1 MRNAASTGPSSA
13 GDGRGPVAA
22 PIPDPLLV
30 AARRRPEQTA
40 LVNGPRRLDY
50 RAVARAA
57 LAVAG
62 QLRAM
67 GIAPGDRVALL
78 AGETPAAVVVIHGI
92 RLAGAVLVPLQRRSP
107 AAELERLAR
116 RVRPALVVHDAATA
130 DAAGGLAA
138 LAPVVDLVGL
148 GAEPLGA
155 EPVAAVRPGIRTGGG
170 RQAATAGD
178 LESRAAPLVP
188 DRPGAIL
195 LTSGTTGLPRPAI
208 LRHRNLLASAAAW
221 NAFLRP
227 RRDDV
232 WLAALPFSHVAGLGI
247 ILRATLAALPI
258 VVHER
263 FDPDA
268 VLRDLRA
275 LRVSHLS
282 LVPTQLRRLLDAAG
296 PARIEAPGLRGLLLG
311 GAPIPP
317 DLAREAVAAGLPI
330 VPTYGLTEAA
340 SGVTALAPGDAVH
353 HPESAGRP
361 LSGIAVRILGDGD
374 RAEPGQIGEILVA
387 GPTVFAGYADDPGA
401 TARALA
407 DGWLHTGDL
416 GALDEDGRLVV
427 VERSAERI
435 ISGGENVSPTEVEAV
450 LTAHPDV
457 AEAVVVGRP
466 DPEWGSVPVAGVA
479 LRPGSPLA
487 DASADALEASLQA
500 FVREHLAAFKV
511 PKRIVRLDAVP
522 RTSSGKIRRGV
533 AAERIEA
540 GLAAARLI
548 EPGRAQ
554 PDAPGGRPASA
565 PTVVEVVRPD
575 GAVLAVRCCGIGPP
589 LLLLHATL
597 STAADYDPLAAR
609 LAERFTVL
617 AVDRRSAGA
626 SREPPPRLPEGTGRR
641 SGRAAGALPGPVD
654 VGVHVEDLVAVFGE
668 LLGREDDAS
677 SLRARPR
684 AVVVGHSF
692 GGVVGLELAARHPEL
707 VSGVW
712 VFEPP
717 YAPAGPPEV
726 RPFLA
731 GLAERLAL
739 VAARD
744 GIEAAGVA
752 FLAAVSGRDPSR
764 LSERALEAA
773 RREARSA
780 LADAALLG
788 LDPTGLGR
796 ITAPVAIVLGA
807 RSITFYR
814 RIAEGLAAR
823 LPTASLETLPGLDH
837 AGPVRAPG
845 VVAEAILR
853 WQASRADMSGE
864 LGTQAPPDADPA

>member
-1 MRNAASTGPSSA
+1 MRRAASREPSSMGGA
-13 GDGRGPVAA
+13 RGPVAA
-22 PIPDPLLV
+22 PVPDPLLV

-40 LVNGPRRLDY
+40 LISGTRRLDY
-50 RAVARAA
+50 RALARAA

-62 QLRAM
+62 RLREM

-78 AGETPAAVVVIHGI
+78 AAETAAAVVAIHGI

-116 RVRPALVVHDAATA
+116 RVQPALVVHDSATA

-138 LAPVVDLVGL
+138 LAPIVDLGGL
-148 GAEPLGA
+148 GAEPLDA

-170 RQAATAGD
+170 RPAGTAGD
-178 LESRAAPLVP
+178 PAGRAAPLVP

-195 LTSGTTGLPRPAI
+195 FTSGTTGLPRPAI

-227 RRDDV
+227 RRGDV
-232 WLAALPFSHVAGLGI
+232 WLSALPFSHVAGLGI

-296 PARIEAPGLRGLLLG
+296 PARIEAPAVRGLLLG

-317 DLAREAVAAGLPI
+317 ELVRQAVAAGLPI

-340 SGVTALAPGDAVH
+340 SGVTALAPGDAVR

-361 LSGIAVRILGDGD
+361 LSGIEVRVLGDDGD

-387 GPTVFAGYADDPGA
+387 GPTVFAGYEDDPEA

-407 DGWLHTGDL
+407 GGWLHTGDL

-435 ISGGENVSPTEVEAV
+435 ISGGENVSPTEVETV

-479 LRPGSPLA
+479 LRRGSPLA

-500 FVREHLAAFKV
+500 FAREHLAAFKV

-540 GLAAARLI
+540 GLAADRLI

-554 PDAPGGRPASA
+554 ADAPGGRPASA

-575 GAVLAVRCCGIGPP
+575 GAVLAVRRRGTGPP

-597 STAADYDPLAAR
+597 STAADYDALAAR
-609 LAERFTVL
+609 LAGRFTVL

-626 SREPPPRLPEGTGRR
+626 SREPPRLPEGSGRR
-641 SGRAAGALPGPVD
+641 SGRAAGALPGPID
-654 VGVHVEDLVAVFGE
+654 VGVHVEDLVAVLGE
-668 LLGREDDAS
+668 LVGREDEAS

-684 AVVVGHSF
+684 AIVVGHSF
-692 GGVVGLELAARHPEL
+692 GGVVGLELAARHPDL

-717 YAPAGPPEV
+717 YAPAGPPDV

-752 FLAAVSGRDPSR
+752 FLAAVSGRDPTH
-764 LSERALEAA
+764 LSDRALEAA
-773 RREARSA
+773 RREGRSA

-788 LDPTGLGR
+788 LDPPGLER

-807 RSITFYR
+807 RSIAFYR

-823 LPTASLETLPGLDH
+823 LPTATLETLPGLDH
-837 AGPVRAPG
+837 AGPVRAPD

-853 WQASRADMSGE
+853 WQASLADL
-864 LGTQAPPDADPA
+864 LGDHGAHSPADARPD